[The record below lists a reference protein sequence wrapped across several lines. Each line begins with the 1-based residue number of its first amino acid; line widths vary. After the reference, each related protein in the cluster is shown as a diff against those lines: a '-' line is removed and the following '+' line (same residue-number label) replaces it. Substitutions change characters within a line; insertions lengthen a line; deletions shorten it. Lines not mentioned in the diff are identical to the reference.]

1 MRRERREGRR
11 KDIEG
16 EERGERKMR
25 RERREGRRKGV
36 DGGFKKKSIIF
47 QRRPHL

>member
-1 MRRERREGRR
+1 V
-11 KDIEG
+11 
-16 EERGERKMR
+16 RG
-25 RERREGRRKGV
+25 EGRRKGV